1 MKEPLDDFEEQ
12 LFEILKPDARVSNRL
27 VADQLKVTEG
37 AIRHRIRK
45 LTSAKSMRIS
55 ALVNPV
61 KINQS
66 AIVHVQLVVETAAI
80 RGVIDALQ
88 EIDQV
93 AYVSLVSGAA
103 DIVFQMTDES
113 LDGLFALYES
123 QIIELEGVVSGTVH
137 VIRSVEKHV
146 VELAHIL
153 ED

>member
-12 LFEILKPDARVSNRL
+12 LFEILKPDARISNRL
-27 VADQLKVTEG
+27 VADKLKVTEG
-37 AIRHRIRK
+37 AIRHRLKK

-61 KINQS
+61 KINQA

-80 RGVIDALQ
+80 RRVIGALK
-88 EIDQV
+88 EIDQI
-93 AYVSLVSGAA
+93 AYISYVSGAS

-113 LDGLFALYES
+113 LDALFALYES
-123 QIIELEGVVSGTVH
+123 QIIELDGVVTGTVH
-137 VIRSVEKHV
+137 VIRSVQKHV
-146 VELAHIL
+146 IELAHIL